1 MKRIRVT
8 ELFAEIR
15 ANIVAFIS
23 ISMFVCLGVGLF
35 FGIAWGGLALGN
47 AVDEA
52 FALGNMHDVEIQF
65 PYGMTEDDIQK
76 IKAVDGVTEVETGY
90 STFAKMLKDK
100 KRYVLKLQNLTKRI
114 DVPIHVQGTLPTRKG
129 EIALLSLWADEHGVK
144 VGDTVSLVSDTT
156 SKDDSDGME
165 YLTSDTFTVTAIV
178 DHPAYLCKVSGM
190 IGTANIGSGNIDCVG
205 FFGQGLL

>member
-52 FALGNMHDVEIQF
+52 FALGNMHDVEVQF
-65 PYGMTEDDIQK
+65 PYGMTEDDVQK

-90 STFAKMLKDK
+90 STFVKMLKDK
-100 KRYVLKLQNLTKRI
+100 NAMSSSSKALPNVLTCPYTCKARCLRAKARLRCSAF
-114 DVPIHVQGTLPTRKG
+114 GR
-129 EIALLSLWADEHGVK
+129 
-144 VGDTVSLVSDTT
+144 T
-156 SKDDSDGME
+156 SM
-165 YLTSDTFTVTAIV
+165 V
-178 DHPAYLCKVSGM
+178 
-190 IGTANIGSGNIDCVG
+190 
-205 FFGQGLL
+205 